1 MAKTNKEICAE
12 LRKNGAKSVTS
23 SINRASAQVLAD
35 WTRVRIELDAKV
47 PAYIRQDDD
56 SYQLGEDNV
65 LFISLYG
72 LLNGLRDTEYDVLID
87 HLKNNPKAVNILFK
101 DAKAVFI
108 PQMVKEG
115 DVDADGNAADHDAI
129 YWHCESVSFSG
140 VGEQWAQ
147 KTVLGV
153 LGIL

>member
-1 MAKTNKEICAE
+1 MAKTNQEICAE
-12 LRKNGAKSVTS
+12 LVKNGAKKVNS
-23 SINRASAQVLAD
+23 SINHATAQVLAD
-35 WTRVRIELDAKV
+35 WTRVRVELDVKV
-47 PAYIRQDDD
+47 PAYIRQEDGTYKL
-56 SYQLGEDNV
+56 SEDNV

-87 HLKNNPKAVNILFK
+87 HIKNNPKAVNILFK
-101 DAKAVFI
+101 NAKAVFI
-108 PQMVKEG
+108 PKMIKEG

-129 YWHCESVSFSG
+129 YWYCESVTFTG